1 MKKEE
6 IKIAGNLT
14 INDWKDIKEKLET
27 PNNKLW
33 GFAAHFFEERIKTRY
48 LDPIHAIQKLC
59 KKKGEGFAMV
69 NLQCSLIET
78 FECFINGWLFYL
90 DDNCKGCKKGKNKMY
105 WKDTI
110 EKEIEKHSNKKIFI
124 SFFNRFNNEFKIN
137 GEDFYTNVRCGL
149 LHETQTK
156 GNWVIRVTEKDTKKC
171 DKEDRDKYIIYRN
184 NFQDQLKELLEEYQD
199 CLIKNEDFR
208 EIEAEDLRKNFIAK
222 MDHICKQS

>member
-14 INDWKDIKEKLET
+14 VNDWKDIKEKLET

-33 GFAAHFFEERIKTRY
+33 GLAAHFFEERIKTRY

-59 KKKGEGFAMV
+59 KKNGEGFAMV

-78 FECFINGWLFYL
+78 FECFINGWLFYF
-90 DDNCKGCKKGKNKMY
+90 DDECNECKRGKNRIY
-105 WKDTI
+105 WKNAYEEEI
-110 EKEIEKHSNKKIFI
+110 NKNNKEIFI
-124 SFFNRFNNEFKIN
+124 SFFNRFNNQFKID

-156 GNWVIRVTEKDTKKC
+156 GNWVIRATEKDTKRC
-171 DKEDRDKYIIYRN
+171 DEEDRGKYIIYRN

-208 EIEAEDLRKNFIAK
+208 EIKAKDLRENFRAK
-222 MDHICKQS
+222 FNHICEQS